1 MSDILRPGV
10 EEISPKLVAQYF
22 AALEAF
28 IPEHQ
33 KLIVVSIDYKY
44 SAWDLPRSISSGKI
58 ISIACTIPL
67 R

>member
-10 EEISPKLVAQYF
+10 EETSPTLVAQYF

-33 KLIVVSIDYKY
+33 KLLVVSIAYNY
-44 SAWDLPRSISSGKI
+44 SAWDLPRSISSGEV
-58 ISIACTIPL
+58 ISIACAHSS